1 MAPIRRTRDARSG
14 DAWLSAS
21 RTRSVSGPEQENE
34 EETLAVELIESGSE
48 IAGAA
53 TGAAVG
59 LVAGPL
65 GVIGG
70 AALGAA
76 LGRVLKHVGAE
87 IRQRVLGPR
96 EEIRVGAAAAFA
108 GAAIAIALETGRQ
121 PRDDGFFETREGGDR
136 PAAEEILEG
145 VLQKARDAYEER
157 KLRLLG
163 LLYANVAFHPEI
175 SPQHANHLI
184 ALAGQLTYRQLVAL
198 AIAHQQAQTG
208 PILRD
213 RPFRGDH
220 AALVRLG
227 LDGNALVTELYGL
240 DQNGLLSDANG
251 EAWIS
256 VADVNPGAMR
266 PQPSG
271 SVLAQI
277 MGLDTIPRDDW
288 LEFLERF
295 PPIRAGE

>member
-21 RTRSVSGPEQENE
+21 RTRSASGPEQENE

-76 LGRVLKHVGAE
+76 LGRVLKH
-87 IRQRVLGPR
+87 
-96 EEIRVGAAAAFA
+96 VGAAAAFA

-163 LLYANVAFHPEI
+163 LLYA
-175 SPQHANHLI
+175 
-184 ALAGQLTYRQLVAL
+184 
-198 AIAHQQAQTG
+198 
-208 PILRD
+208 
-213 RPFRGDH
+213 
-220 AALVRLG
+220 
-227 LDGNALVTELYGL
+227 
-240 DQNGLLSDANG
+240 
-251 EAWIS
+251 
-256 VADVNPGAMR
+256 
-266 PQPSG
+266 
-271 SVLAQI
+271 
-277 MGLDTIPRDDW
+277 
-288 LEFLERF
+288 
-295 PPIRAGE
+295 

>member
-76 LGRVLKHVGAE
+76 LGRVLKRVGAE
-87 IRQRVLGPR
+87 LRQRLLGPR

-108 GAAIAIALETGRQ
+108 GAAIASALETGRP
-121 PRDDGFFETREGGDR
+121 PRDDGFFDEREGDR
-136 PAAEEILEG
+136 PAADEILEG
-145 VLQKARDAYEER
+145 
-157 KLRLLG
+157 
-163 LLYANVAFHPEI
+163 
-175 SPQHANHLI
+175 
-184 ALAGQLTYRQLVAL
+184 
-198 AIAHQQAQTG
+198 
-208 PILRD
+208 
-213 RPFRGDH
+213 
-220 AALVRLG
+220 
-227 LDGNALVTELYGL
+227 
-240 DQNGLLSDANG
+240 
-251 EAWIS
+251 
-256 VADVNPGAMR
+256 
-266 PQPSG
+266 
-271 SVLAQI
+271 
-277 MGLDTIPRDDW
+277 
-288 LEFLERF
+288 
-295 PPIRAGE
+295 